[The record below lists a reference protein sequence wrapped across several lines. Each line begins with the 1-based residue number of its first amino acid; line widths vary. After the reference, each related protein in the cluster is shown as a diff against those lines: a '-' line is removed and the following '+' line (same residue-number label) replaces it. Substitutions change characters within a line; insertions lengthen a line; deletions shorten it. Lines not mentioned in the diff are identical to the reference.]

1 MCTFFNEK
9 NLIINEIKNNKE
21 ISLYYYKNKKEEMIY
36 SEYYYFSI
44 KKLNN

>member
-1 MCTFFNEK
+1 MKKEK
-9 NLIINEIKNNKE
+9 NLIINEIKKNKE
-21 ISLYYYKNKKEEMIY
+21 ISLYKKKKEEMIY